1 MYILPKLQC
10 INRGGCRMVA
20 KNSKVPKFRNF
31 GVLTGFGVSPGNP
44 VHLVIFVKSIL
55 DFYAKCN
62 QIAPH
67 ELYNE
72 LEFQETFYTNST
84 LILSKK

>member
-1 MYILPKLQC
+1 MYNLPKLQC

-44 VHLVIFVKSIL
+44 VKQTQMDERDKGQKDCLTKLFT
-55 DFYAKCN
+55 Y
-62 QIAPH
+62 
-67 ELYNE
+67 
-72 LEFQETFYTNST
+72 
-84 LILSKK
+84 

>member
-44 VHLVIFVKSIL
+44 VNAGHGNF
-55 DFYAKCN
+55 
-62 QIAPH
+62 
-67 ELYNE
+67 
-72 LEFQETFYTNST
+72 
-84 LILSKK
+84 

>member
-10 INRGGCRMVA
+10 INRGGCHMVA

-44 VHLVIFVKSIL
+44 VPAQAPARCSEPLMFETLVSNSI
-55 DFYAKCN
+55 KE
-62 QIAPH
+62 I
-67 ELYNE
+67 E
-72 LEFQETFYTNST
+72 
-84 LILSKK
+84 

>member
-44 VHLVIFVKSIL
+44 VSLNLQEENFV
-55 DFYAKCN
+55 
-62 QIAPH
+62 
-67 ELYNE
+67 
-72 LEFQETFYTNST
+72 
-84 LILSKK
+84 

>member
-1 MYILPKLQC
+1 MYNLPKLQC

-44 VHLVIFVKSIL
+44 VIYEPFSDLQLH
-55 DFYAKCN
+55 
-62 QIAPH
+62 
-67 ELYNE
+67 
-72 LEFQETFYTNST
+72 
-84 LILSKK
+84 